1 MKLVVVDDCAELH
14 ELPLSV
20 LYCHVASVST
30 PLTVTLAFLVTSSKP
45 FLPVS
50 AVKAKVGVLGK
61 VVSMVQLMVLLVT
74 VDTLPA
80 KSVCRTCTAPLA

>member
-1 MKLVVVDDCAELH
+1 MVVAAACAVLQV
-14 ELPLSV
+14 LPLSV

-30 PLTVTLAFLVTSSKP
+30 PLTVTLALLVTSSKP

-61 VVSMVQLMVLLVT
+61 LVSMVQLMVLLVT